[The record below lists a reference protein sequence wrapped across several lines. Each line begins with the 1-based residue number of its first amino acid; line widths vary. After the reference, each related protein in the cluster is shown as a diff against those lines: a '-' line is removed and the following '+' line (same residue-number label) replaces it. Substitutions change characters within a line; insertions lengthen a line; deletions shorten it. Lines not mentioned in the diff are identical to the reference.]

1 MRILFISTAL
11 PPNFESQT
19 IRNLYLIK
27 GLQDAGHIVDGVKN
41 ITTHNDESL
50 IKILPEGL
58 NILSIQN
65 GWYLK
70 LRNWVG
76 LRNIYFLNRI
86 FDVLGPLLI
95 IPDLNA
101 GWSKIVIK
109 DKNLLDLSRKCDL
122 IISAS
127 GSYEAHL
134 AGLYLSK
141 TYQKP
146 LIAEMGD
153 PWAFNPI
160 WPENSFFKK
169 FFNKILEK
177 KVINQSKLIT
187 FTTRETKEFYKNYYA
202 VNKFH
207 YIPMGYATNEFNL
220 EKHTTKQD
228 KTINIVYVGVA
239 FKGSRDITPLLDKI
253 YKIKSPNIRMHFYG
267 KVSDAFKAY
276 VNSKEYNFVNFYGQI
291 DYMSSID
298 IIAEADVLVI
308 IGNDSK
314 LQIPGKTYMYLASGK
329 PILYIA
335 NQKLSYDPT
344 WKLIK
349 QFNGVYGFSQNLSNL
364 EDTVINLD
372 KNYDAFLKESN
383 LRFDDPSLKK
393 FDWKNLG
400 SKFAKIVEQACE

>member
-1 MRILFISTAL
+1 
-11 PPNFESQT
+11 
-19 IRNLYLIK
+19 
-27 GLQDAGHIVDGVKN
+27 
-41 ITTHNDESL
+41 
-50 IKILPEGL
+50 
-58 NILSIQN
+58 
-65 GWYLK
+65 
-70 LRNWVG
+70 
-76 LRNIYFLNRI
+76 
-86 FDVLGPLLI
+86 
-95 IPDLNA
+95 
-101 GWSKIVIK
+101 
-109 DKNLLDLSRKCDL
+109 
-122 IISAS
+122 
-127 GSYEAHL
+127 
-134 AGLYLSK
+134 
-141 TYQKP
+141 
-146 LIAEMGD
+146 
-153 PWAFNPI
+153 
-160 WPENSFFKK
+160 
-169 FFNKILEK
+169 
-177 KVINQSKLIT
+177 
-187 FTTRETKEFYKNYYA
+187 
-202 VNKFH
+202 
-207 YIPMGYATNEFNL
+207 MGYATNEFNL